1 VNPSSQSSRLRA
13 RVLLVGLGGLGCPA
27 ALVLARAGVGVI
39 GLCDDDVVERTNLHR
54 QILFGEDDVGS
65 SKVDAAARAIDA
77 IAGRAGGGSAPPPQ
91 LRLHRT
97 RLLPH
102 NALSIVR
109 DYDVVL
115 EGADNFATKFLAADA
130 CALARVPVVH
140 ASAVRWVGTALA
152 VGAAGAPCYR
162 CLFEDVLP
170 AGDAPNCADAGVMG
184 PVVGVVAA
192 AQVDLALAVLDGSPA
207 AGELVT
213 FDGRSDV
220 LRRRTIARRADCP
233 LCGAAGEGPRR
244 ARIERIDPA
253 RYVSPACAG

>member
-1 VNPSSQSSRLRA
+1 MTTVPRSRA

-27 ALVLARAGVGVI
+27 ALVLARAGIGVL
-39 GLCDDDVVERTNLHR
+39 GLCDDDVVERSNLHR
-54 QILFGEDDVGS
+54 QILFGEADVGS
-65 SKVDAAARAIDA
+65 SKVDAAARAIGA
-77 IAGRAGGGSAPPPQ
+77 VAGAACTPPQ

-97 RLLPH
+97 RLLPR

-109 DYDVVL
+109 EYDVVL

-130 CALARVPVVH
+130 CALARVAVVH

-152 VGAAGAPCYR
+152 VGAGGEPCYR

-170 AGDAPNCADAGVMG
+170 ADDAPSCADAGVMG
-184 PVVGVVAA
+184 PVVGLVAA
-192 AQVDLALAVLDGSPA
+192 AQVDLALAVLDGSP
-207 AGELVT
+207 GGQLVT
-213 FDGRSDV
+213 FDGRTDV
-220 LRRRTIARRADCP
+220 LRRRTIARRADCA
-233 LCGAAGEGPRR
+233 LCGSPGEGARR

>member
-1 VNPSSQSSRLRA
+1 MTALSRMTHPPRSGA

-27 ALVLARAGVGVI
+27 ALVLAHAGVAAL
-39 GLCDDDVVERTNLHR
+39 GLCDDDVVERSNLHR
-54 QILFGEDDVGS
+54 QILFTDADVGT
-65 SKVDAAARAIDA
+65 SKLDAAVRALR
-77 IAGRAGGGSAPPPQ
+77 GRLDQRPGPAPE

-97 RLLPH
+97 RLLPG

-109 DYDVVL
+109 EYDLVL

-130 CALARVPVVH
+130 CALAGVPVVH
-140 ASAVRWVGTALA
+140 ASAVRWIGTALA
-152 VGAAGAPCYR
+152 VGAGGGPCYR

-170 AGDAPNCADAGVMG
+170 ADVAPGCAEAGVMG

-192 AQVDLALAVLDGSPA
+192 AQADLALALLDGQSVQ
-207 AGELVT
+207 GQLVT
-213 FDGRSDV
+213 FDGRTGA

-233 LCGAAGEGPRR
+233 LCGAGAPGARA
-244 ARIERIDPA
+244 ARIERIEPE

>member
-1 VNPSSQSSRLRA
+1 MTTVPRSRA

-27 ALVLARAGVGVI
+27 ALVLARAGVGVL
-39 GLCDDDVVERTNLHR
+39 GLCDDDVVERSNLHR
-54 QILFGEDDVGS
+54 QILFGEADVGS
-65 SKVDAAARAIDA
+65 SKVDAAARAIA
-77 IAGRAGGGSAPPPQ
+77 AVAVAACSPPQ

-97 RLLPH
+97 RLLPR

-109 DYDVVL
+109 EYDIVL

-130 CALARVPVVH
+130 CALARVPVIH

-152 VGAAGAPCYR
+152 VGAGGAPCYR

-170 AGDAPNCADAGVMG
+170 ADDAPNCADAGVMG
-184 PVVGVVAA
+184 PVVGLVAA
-192 AQVDLALAVLDGSPA
+192 AQVDLALSVLDGSP
-207 AGELVT
+207 GGQLVT
-213 FDGRSDV
+213 FDGRTDV
-220 LRRRTIARRADCP
+220 LRRRTIARRADCA
-233 LCGAAGEGPRR
+233 LCGAPGEGARR

>member
-1 VNPSSQSSRLRA
+1 MR
-13 RVLLVGLGGLGCPA
+13 
-27 ALVLARAGVGVI
+27 
-39 GLCDDDVVERTNLHR
+39 
-54 QILFGEDDVGS
+54 
-65 SKVDAAARAIDA
+65 K
-77 IAGRAGGGSAPPPQ
+77 
-91 LRLHRT
+91 
-97 RLLPH
+97 
-102 NALSIVR
+102 
-109 DYDVVL
+109 
-115 EGADNFATKFLAADA
+115 
-130 CALARVPVVH
+130 PVV
-140 ASAVRWVGTALA
+140 SDFV
-152 VGAAGAPCYR
+152 
-162 CLFEDVLP
+162 DVLP